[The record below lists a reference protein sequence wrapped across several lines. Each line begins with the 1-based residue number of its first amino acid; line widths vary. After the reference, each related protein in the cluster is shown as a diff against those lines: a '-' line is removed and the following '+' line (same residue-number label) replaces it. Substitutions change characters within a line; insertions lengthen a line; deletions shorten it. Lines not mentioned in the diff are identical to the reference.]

1 MRAIFIAAL
10 MALGIGLV
18 GTSPISAAP
27 VNGGAIAGA
36 AHVNQVVD
44 KAHWYGRRHHRF
56 HHRHCWVGRFGRVHC
71 GWW

>member
-27 VNGGAIAGA
+27 ARGGPIADA
-36 AHVNQVVD
+36 AHVNQSVD
-44 KAHWYGRRHHRF
+44 KAHWYWRRHHR